1 MKKTLSIFVLVIFM
15 STGVFAQQIP
25 RYSQYMF
32 NMLNINP
39 AYAGNRDVATVNM
52 LIRRQWVNF
61 PGAPFSGSATYDK
74 RISGSNSSFGG
85 QIYSDRIGIEQTNG
99 VQGFYSFTAPF
110 ENASLAIG
118 TSLGIL
124 NYSINYARSNPF
136 DVGDPNLQMSIN
148 GYLPT
153 AGLGMLYSRERWY
166 VGFSAPALLK
176 TKINSNNQSVI
187 RQARADGHFFLTGGY
202 IMPISEMLTI
212 KPSVLLKAV
221 SGAPI
226 QADLNANIWYGDL
239 LGAGVSYRHKES
251 LVGMLELQLNPLL
264 RIGYSYDHTTSRLTY
279 YNNGTHELML
289 RMELGGSIK
298 AVTSPR
304 YY

>member
-1 MKKTLSIFVLVIFM
+1 M

-176 TKINSNNQSVI
+176 TKINSNNQSVV

>member
-1 MKKTLSIFVLVIFM
+1 M

-153 AGLGMLYSRERWY
+153 AGLGMLY
-166 VGFSAPALLK
+166 
-176 TKINSNNQSVI
+176 
-187 RQARADGHFFLTGGY
+187 
-202 IMPISEMLTI
+202 
-212 KPSVLLKAV
+212 
-221 SGAPI
+221 
-226 QADLNANIWYGDL
+226 
-239 LGAGVSYRHKES
+239 
-251 LVGMLELQLNPLL
+251 
-264 RIGYSYDHTTSRLTY
+264 
-279 YNNGTHELML
+279 
-289 RMELGGSIK
+289 
-298 AVTSPR
+298 
-304 YY
+304 

>member
-118 TSLGIL
+118 ISLGIL

>member
-1 MKKTLSIFVLVIFM
+1 M

-136 DVGDPNLQMSIN
+136 DVGDPNLQMSIY
-148 GYLPT
+148 GYLPS

-202 IMPISEMLTI
+202 IMPISEMLTV

>member
-1 MKKTLSIFVLVIFM
+1 MKKTLSIFVLVIFV
-15 STGVFAQQIP
+15 SSSVFAQQIP

>member
-1 MKKTLSIFVLVIFM
+1 MKKTLSIFVLVIFV
-15 STGVFAQQIP
+15 SSSVFAQQIP

-148 GYLPT
+148 GYLPS

-176 TKINSNNQSVI
+176 TKINSNNQSVV

>member
-1 MKKTLSIFVLVIFM
+1 MKKTLSIFVLVIFV
-15 STGVFAQQIP
+15 SSSVFAQQIP

-74 RISGSNSSFGG
+74 RISGSNSSIGG

-148 GYLPT
+148 GYLPS

-176 TKINSNNQSVI
+176 TKINSNNQSVV

>member
-110 ENASLAIG
+110 ENASLASG

>member
-1 MKKTLSIFVLVIFM
+1 MKKTLSIFILVIFM

>member
-1 MKKTLSIFVLVIFM
+1 MKKTLSILVLVIFM

-74 RISGSNSSFGG
+74 RISGSNSSIGG

-166 VGFSAPALLK
+166 LGFSAPALLK

-202 IMPISEMLTI
+202 IMPISEMLTL

-289 RMELGGSIK
+289 RMELGGTIK

>member
-61 PGAPFSGSATYDK
+61 PGAPFSGSASYDK
-74 RISGSNSSFGG
+74 RISGSNSSIGG

-99 VQGFYSFTAPF
+99 IQGFYSFTAPF

-166 VGFSAPALLK
+166 LGFSAPALLK

-202 IMPISEMLTI
+202 IMPISEMLTL

>member
-1 MKKTLSIFVLVIFM
+1 MKKTLSIFVLVIFV
-15 STGVFAQQIP
+15 SSSVFAQQIP

-176 TKINSNNQSVI
+176 TKINSNNQSVV

>member
-1 MKKTLSIFVLVIFM
+1 M

>member
-1 MKKTLSIFVLVIFM
+1 M

-110 ENASLAIG
+110 ENASLA
-118 TSLGIL
+118 IL

>member
-1 MKKTLSIFVLVIFM
+1 MKKTLSILVLVIFM

-74 RISGSNSSFGG
+74 RISGSNSSIGG

-153 AGLGMLYSRERWY
+153 AALGMLYSRERWY
-166 VGFSAPALLK
+166 LGFSAPALLK

-202 IMPISEMLTI
+202 IMPISEMLTF

-289 RMELGGSIK
+289 RMELGGTIK

>member
-74 RISGSNSSFGG
+74 RISGSNSSIGG

>member
-1 MKKTLSIFVLVIFM
+1 MKKTLSRFVLVIFM

>member
-74 RISGSNSSFGG
+74 RISGSNSSIGG

-166 VGFSAPALLK
+166 LGFSAPALLK

>member
-85 QIYSDRIGIEQTNG
+85 PIYSDRIGIEQTNG

>member
-1 MKKTLSIFVLVIFM
+1 
-15 STGVFAQQIP
+15 
-25 RYSQYMF
+25 
-32 NMLNINP
+32 MLNINP
-39 AYAGNRDVATVNM
+39 AYAGNRDVATLNM

>member
-148 GYLPT
+148 GYLPS

-176 TKINSNNQSVI
+176 TKINSNNQSVV

>member
-176 TKINSNNQSVI
+176 TKINSNNHSVI

-202 IMPISEMLTI
+202 IMPISEMFTV
-212 KPSVLLKAV
+212 KPSFLLKAV

-251 LVGMLELQLNPLL
+251 LVGMLELQVSPLL
-264 RIGYSYDHTTSRLTY
+264 RIGYSYDHTTSKLIF
-279 YNNGTHELML
+279 YNSGTHEIML

-298 AVTSPR
+298 AITSPR

>member
-202 IMPISEMLTI
+202 IMPISEILTI

>member
-1 MKKTLSIFVLVIFM
+1 M

-118 TSLGIL
+118 ISLGIL